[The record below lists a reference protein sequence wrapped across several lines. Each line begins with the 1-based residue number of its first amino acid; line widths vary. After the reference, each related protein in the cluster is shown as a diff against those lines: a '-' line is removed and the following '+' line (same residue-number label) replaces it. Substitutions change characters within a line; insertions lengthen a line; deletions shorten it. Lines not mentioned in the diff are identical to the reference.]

1 MPGRVEGSG
10 GIGFMG
16 QVRHSP
22 LNEQE
27 RTLGKVVLEHVERP
41 FVRLVRHDGQG
52 DAAPLEFL
60 QEFGDM
66 RVGPRLYGP
75 VSGIVGTRAFHK
87 CFETRRPDAI
97 RFPFGQGP
105 ADEHTQAVADE
116 LTVGG
121 DGMLRVTC

>member
-10 GIGFMG
+10 GIGLMG

-66 RVGPRLYGP
+66 RVGPRRYGP
-75 VSGIVGTRAFHK
+75 VSRIVGARAFHK
-87 CFETRRPDAI
+87 CFEIRSPDTI
-97 RFPFGQGP
+97 RFPFGRARRTSIRRP
-105 ADEHTQAVADE
+105 LPTN
-116 LTVGG
+116 
-121 DGMLRVTC
+121 

>member
-1 MPGRVEGSG
+1 M
-10 GIGFMG
+10 
-16 QVRHSP
+16 
-22 LNEQE
+22 
-27 RTLGKVVLEHVERP
+27 
-41 FVRLVRHDGQG
+41 RLVRHDGQG

-66 RVGPRLYGP
+66 RVGPRRYGP
-75 VSGIVGTRAFHK
+75 VSRIVGARAFHK
-87 CFETRRPDAI
+87 CFEIRSPDTI